1 MSPAWGRDFRPLNAT
16 NRVFPY
22 RRKDIIDPM
31 RVTPILH
38 VAVIAA
44 AVLTLPTA
52 ARGASAKDVFTKV
65 APSVVVVLAL
75 DEGGKTMGQGS
86 GVVVGEY
93 EVVTNCHVLG
103 KAADVAV
110 RQAADWSVRETYRMA
125 ASLLARN
132 DERDLCLLFVDE
144 LPEPPAAQAAQLGA
158 AKVLSVG
165 EEVYAVGAPAGLELS
180 LSRGIVSQLRGAFG
194 KRSAPLVQTDAAI
207 SPGSSGGGLFNQAGE
222 LVGLTTFKWRGE
234 SLNFALPAEWIE
246 ELRAQGR
253 SKLMEAKWRVECPKN
268 PTYECVIELALGTA
282 SGPELDSSG
291 SRIDPG
297 PAYRCGRLLDI
308 AATQTRVGDTRG
320 AKKTLSAAF
329 EAARESRIFKRSNLA
344 KIVAAQTRTGDEQA
358 AKQTLAALRGA
369 VRDETS
375 DPSAVSR
382 NWALREYS
390 VALAKTGNTAKAIE
404 IANRI
409 IFYQGHRLSDG
420 RDHLLHRSRALGD
433 IAEAQAEAGDVANA
447 MKTAMSIDDHWR
459 DGYHYRNVALAGI
472 ASMQAKAGDFAGAM
486 RTEEMM
492 VDASMKHCGEVLFLI
507 AAWQLAGSHVE
518 AAEHTLSSVSNR
530 CIGAA
535 RTDSDSTTMLLCI
548 IQAKKG
554 NFAAAIAIADSFD
567 DPSSP
572 GIRVALLGEIAVI
585 QVTAGDAQGAK
596 RTLEAAREA
605 ALGADKAQ
613 WRAMTLSDVA
623 AAQAK
628 AGNPEGAA
636 QAFAEALEINRM
648 VDSDLFLQASR
659 AYIAERQAEA
669 GFFSDA
675 VKTAFH
681 ITGLHIDD
689 MRIRI
694 EALMSVAYHLSG
706 RPLLPWWDPRK
717 HL

>member
-1 MSPAWGRDFRPLNAT
+1 
-16 NRVFPY
+16 
-22 RRKDIIDPM
+22 M

-38 VAVIAA
+38 AAFIAA
-44 AVLTLPTA
+44 ALLALPTA

-110 RQAADWSVRETYRMA
+110 RQAADWSVRETYRMV

-144 LPEPPAAQAAQLGA
+144 LPEPPAAQAAQLGV
-158 AKVLSVG
+158 AKALSVG

-222 LVGLTTFKWRGE
+222 LVGITTFKWRGE

-253 SKLMEAKWRVECPKN
+253 SKLMEAKRRVECPKN
-268 PTYECVIELALGTA
+268 PTYECVIDLALHA
-282 SGPELDSSG
+282 ANSPVLNPYSG

-329 EAARESRIFKRSNLA
+329 EAARESRTFKRSNLA
-344 KIVAAQTRTGDEQA
+344 KIVAAQTRIGDEQA
-358 AKQTLAALRGA
+358 AKQTLAALREA

-382 NWALREYS
+382 NWALHEYS

-420 RDHLLHRSRALGD
+420 RDHLLHRGQVLGE

-447 MKTAMSIDDHWR
+447 MKTAMSIGGHWR
-459 DGYHYRNVALAGI
+459 DGDHYRNVALAGI

-572 GIRVALLGEIAVI
+572 GIRVALLGEIAVM

-648 VDSDLFLQASR
+648 VDEDLFLQTSR

-675 VKTAFH
+675 VKTALH
-681 ITGLHIDD
+681 ITGLDVDD

-694 EALMSVAYHLSG
+694 KALMSVAYHLSG
-706 RPLLPWWDPRK
+706 RPPLPWWDPRK

>member
-1 MSPAWGRDFRPLNAT
+1 
-16 NRVFPY
+16 
-22 RRKDIIDPM
+22 M
-31 RVTPILH
+31 RATPILH
-38 VAVIAA
+38 AAVITAA
-44 AVLTLPTA
+44 LLALPTA
-52 ARGASAKDVFTKV
+52 ARGASAKEVFTKV
-65 APSVVVVLAL
+65 APSEVVVLAL
-75 DEGGKTMGQGS
+75 DEGGKTTGQGS
-86 GVVVGEY
+86 GLVVGEY

-110 RQAADWSVRETYRMA
+110 RQAADWSGRETYRMA

-132 DERDLCLLFVDE
+132 DERDVCLLFVEE
-144 LPEPPAAQAAQLGA
+144 LPAPPAAQAVRLGA
-158 AKVLSVG
+158 AKALSVG

-194 KRSAPLVQTDAAI
+194 KRSAPLVQTDSAI

-222 LVGLTTFKWRGE
+222 LVGITTFKWRGE

-253 SKLMEAKWRVECPKN
+253 SKLMEAKRRVECPKN
-268 PTYECVIELALGTA
+268 PTYECVIDLALGTA
-282 SGPELDSSG
+282 NSSTVVETFR
-291 SRIDPG
+291 SANTPT
-297 PAYRCGRLLDI
+297 YRCDRLLDI
-308 AATQTRVGDTRG
+308 AATQTRVEDARG
-320 AKKTLSAAF
+320 AKKTLSAAV
-329 EAARESRIFKRSNLA
+329 EAAREIRTANFSQLS
-344 KIVAAQTRTGDEQA
+344 KIAVAQTKTGDERA
-358 AKQTLAALRGA
+358 AKQTLAALREA

-375 DPSAVSR
+375 DPSAGSH
-382 NWALREYS
+382 NWSLREFS

-420 RDHLLHRSRALGD
+420 RDHLRHRSRALGD

-459 DGYHYRNVALAGI
+459 GGDHYRNVALAGI
-472 ASMQAKAGDFAGAM
+472 ASMQAKAGDIAGAM
-486 RTEEMM
+486 RTEEMT
-492 VDASMKHCGEVLFLI
+492 VDASKMHCGGVLYHI
-507 AAWQLAGSHVE
+507 AAWQLARHQIE

-530 CIGAA
+530 CMGAA
-535 RTDSDSTTMLLCI
+535 KTDSDSVTMLMCI

-572 GIRVALLGEIAVI
+572 GIRVALLGEIAVM

-648 VDSDLFLQASR
+648 VDEDLFLQTSR

-675 VKTAFH
+675 VKTALH
-681 ITGLHIDD
+681 ITGLDVDD

-694 EALMSVAYHLSG
+694 KALMSVAYHLSG
-706 RPLLPWWDPRK
+706 RPPLPWWDPRK

>member
-1 MSPAWGRDFRPLNAT
+1 
-16 NRVFPY
+16 
-22 RRKDIIDPM
+22 M

-38 VAVIAA
+38 AAVITA
-44 AVLTLPTA
+44 AVLALPTA
-52 ARGASAKDVFTKV
+52 ARGASAKEVFTKV

-75 DEGGKTMGQGS
+75 DEGGKTTGQGS

-132 DERDLCLLFVDE
+132 DERDVCLLFVEE
-144 LPEPPAAQAAQLGA
+144 LLAPPAAQAVRLGA
-158 AKVLSVG
+158 AKALSVG

-207 SPGSSGGGLFNQAGE
+207 SPGSSGGGLFNRAGE

-234 SLNFALPAEWIE
+234 SLNFALPAEWID

-253 SKLMEAKWRVECPKN
+253 SKLMEAKRRVECPKN

-282 SGPELDSSG
+282 NSPVLNPYSG
-291 SRIDPG
+291 SRIDLG
-297 PAYRCGRLLDI
+297 PDYRCGRLLDI

-329 EAARESRIFKRSNLA
+329 EAARESRMLNHSNLA
-344 KIVAAQTRTGDEQA
+344 KIAVAQTRIGDERA
-358 AKQTLAALRGA
+358 AKQTLAALREA
-369 VRDETS
+369 VRDRIS
-375 DPSAVSR
+375 DPSSDSMSIDLK
-382 NWALREYS
+382 NFALHDY
-390 VALAKTGNTAKAIE
+390 ATTLAKTGNIAKALE
-404 IANRI
+404 IANGFNDSPNDQVRRSI
-409 IFYQGHRLSDG
+409 ALS
-420 RDHLLHRSRALGD
+420 D

-447 MKTAMSIDDHWR
+447 MRTAMSIGGHWR
-459 DGYHYRNVALAGI
+459 DGDHYRNVSLAGI

-492 VDASMKHCGEVLFLI
+492 VDASMKHCGQVLFLI

-530 CIGAA
+530 CMGAA
-535 RTDSDSTTMLLCI
+535 KTDSELVSMLMCI

-554 NFAAAIAIADSFD
+554 NFAAALAIADSFD

-572 GIRVALLGEIAVI
+572 GIRVALLGEIAVM
-585 QVTAGDAQGAK
+585 QASAGDTQGAEQ
-596 RTLEAAREA
+596 TLEAARET

-613 WRAMTLSDVA
+613 WRAETLSLVA
-623 AAQAK
+623 AGQSK
-628 AGNPEGAA
+628 AGDPQAA
-636 QAFAEALEINRM
+636 TQTFAEALEIVRM
-648 VDSDLFLQASR
+648 VDEDLFLQTSR

-675 VKTAFH
+675 VKTALH
-681 ITGLHIDD
+681 ITGLDVDD

-694 EALMSVAYHLSG
+694 KALMSVAYHLSG
-706 RPLLPWWDPRK
+706 RPPLPWWDPRK

>member
-144 LPEPPAAQAAQLGA
+144 LPAPPAAQAVRLGA
-158 AKVLSVG
+158 AKALSVG

-207 SPGSSGGGLFNQAGE
+207 SPGSSGGGLFNQVGE

-253 SKLMEAKWRVECPKN
+253 SKLMEAKRRVECPKN
-268 PTYECVIELALGTA
+268 PTYECVIDLALGTA
-282 SGPELDSSG
+282 NSSTVVETFR
-291 SRIDPG
+291 SANTPT
-297 PAYRCGRLLDI
+297 YRCDRLLDI
-308 AATQTRVGDTRG
+308 AATQTRVEDARG

-329 EAARESRIFKRSNLA
+329 EAARESRIFKRAIWPKLLPRKPEQETNRLQSKHWLPSEGLSAMRLPIRLLYLA
-344 KIVAAQTRTGDEQA
+344 TGHCANIPSHWRKQGILPRRSKLPIASFSIRGIVSLTAA
-358 AKQTLAALRGA
+358 
-369 VRDETS
+369 
-375 DPSAVSR
+375 
-382 NWALREYS
+382 
-390 VALAKTGNTAKAIE
+390 
-404 IANRI
+404 I
-409 IFYQGHRLSDG
+409 IFF
-420 RDHLLHRSRALGD
+420 
-433 IAEAQAEAGDVANA
+433 
-447 MKTAMSIDDHWR
+447 T
-459 DGYHYRNVALAGI
+459 
-472 ASMQAKAGDFAGAM
+472 
-486 RTEEMM
+486 
-492 VDASMKHCGEVLFLI
+492 
-507 AAWQLAGSHVE
+507 
-518 AAEHTLSSVSNR
+518 AAEPWATSPR
-530 CIGAA
+530 RKPKPEMW
-535 RTDSDSTTMLLCI
+535 RT
-548 IQAKKG
+548 Q
-554 NFAAAIAIADSFD
+554 
-567 DPSSP
+567 
-572 GIRVALLGEIAVI
+572 
-585 QVTAGDAQGAK
+585 
-596 RTLEAAREA
+596 
-605 ALGADKAQ
+605 
-613 WRAMTLSDVA
+613 
-623 AAQAK
+623 
-628 AGNPEGAA
+628 
-636 QAFAEALEINRM
+636 
-648 VDSDLFLQASR
+648 
-659 AYIAERQAEA
+659 
-669 GFFSDA
+669 
-675 VKTAFH
+675 
-681 ITGLHIDD
+681 
-689 MRIRI
+689 
-694 EALMSVAYHLSG
+694 
-706 RPLLPWWDPRK
+706 
-717 HL
+717 

>member
-1 MSPAWGRDFRPLNAT
+1 
-16 NRVFPY
+16 
-22 RRKDIIDPM
+22 M

-38 VAVIAA
+38 AAVITA
-44 AVLTLPTA
+44 AVLALPTA
-52 ARGASAKDVFTKV
+52 ARGASAKEVFTKV

-75 DEGGKTMGQGS
+75 DEGGKTTGQGS

-132 DERDLCLLFVDE
+132 DERDVCLLFVEE
-144 LPEPPAAQAAQLGA
+144 LLAPPAAQAVRLGA
-158 AKVLSVG
+158 AKALSVG

-207 SPGSSGGGLFNQAGE
+207 SPGSSGGGLFNRAGE

-234 SLNFALPAEWIE
+234 SLNFALPAEWID

-253 SKLMEAKWRVECPKN
+253 SKLMEAKRRVECPKN

-282 SGPELDSSG
+282 NSPVLNPYSG
-291 SRIDPG
+291 SRIDLG
-297 PAYRCGRLLDI
+297 PDYRYGRLLDI

-329 EAARESRIFKRSNLA
+329 EAARESRMLNHSNLA
-344 KIVAAQTRTGDEQA
+344 KIAVAQTRTGDEQA
-358 AKQTLAALRGA
+358 AKQTLAALREA
-369 VRDETS
+369 VRDRIS
-375 DPSAVSR
+375 DPSSDSMSIDLK
-382 NWALREYS
+382 NFALHDY
-390 VALAKTGNTAKAIE
+390 ATTLAKTGNIAKALE
-404 IANRI
+404 IANSFI
-409 IFYQGHRLSDG
+409 DDHRDDG
-420 RDHLLHRSRALGD
+420 HLLHRGLVLGE

-447 MKTAMSIDDHWR
+447 MRTAMSIGGHWR
-459 DGYHYRNVALAGI
+459 DGDHYRNVSLAGI

-492 VDASMKHCGEVLFLI
+492 VDASMKHCGQVLFLI

-530 CIGAA
+530 CMGAA
-535 RTDSDSTTMLLCI
+535 KTDSELVSMLMCI

-554 NFAAAIAIADSFD
+554 NFAAALAIADSFD

-572 GIRVALLGEIAVI
+572 GIRVALLGEIAVM
-585 QVTAGDAQGAK
+585 QASAGDTQGAEQ
-596 RTLEAAREA
+596 TLEAARET

-613 WRAMTLSDVA
+613 WRAETLSLVA
-623 AAQAK
+623 AGQSK
-628 AGNPEGAA
+628 AGDPQAA
-636 QAFAEALEINRM
+636 TQTFAEALEIVRM
-648 VDSDLFLQASR
+648 VDEDLFLQTSR

-675 VKTAFH
+675 VKTALH
-681 ITGLHIDD
+681 ITGLDVDD

-694 EALMSVAYHLSG
+694 KALMSVAYHLSG
-706 RPLLPWWDPRK
+706 RPPLPWWDPRK

>member
-1 MSPAWGRDFRPLNAT
+1 
-16 NRVFPY
+16 
-22 RRKDIIDPM
+22 M

-125 ASLLARN
+125 ASLLTRN

-144 LPEPPAAQAAQLGA
+144 LPAPPAAQAVRIGA
-158 AKVLSVG
+158 AKALSVG

-222 LVGLTTFKWRGE
+222 LVGITTFKWRGE

-253 SKLMEAKWRVECPKN
+253 SKLMEAKRRVECPKN
-268 PTYECVIELALGTA
+268 PTYECVIDLALGTA
-282 SGPELDSSG
+282 NGPELDSSG
-291 SRIDPG
+291 SRIDLG

-308 AATQTRVGDTRG
+308 AATQTRVEDARG

-329 EAARESRIFKRSNLA
+329 EAARESRTFKRSNLA
-344 KIVAAQTRTGDEQA
+344 KIVAAQTRIGDEQA
-358 AKQTLAALRGA
+358 AKQTLAALREA

-375 DPSAVSR
+375 DPSALSR

-420 RDHLLHRSRALGD
+420 RDHLFHRSRALGD

-459 DGYHYRNVALAGI
+459 DGDHYRNVALAGI
-472 ASMQAKAGDFAGAM
+472 ASMQAKAGYFAGAM

-492 VDASMKHCGEVLFLI
+492 VDASKTHCGEVLYYI
-507 AAWQLAGSHVE
+507 AALQLARDQIE

-530 CIGAA
+530 CMGAA
-535 RTDSDSTTMLLCI
+535 KTDSDSVTMLMCI

-554 NFAAAIAIADSFD
+554 NFAAALAIANSFD
-567 DPSSP
+567 DPGSP
-572 GIRVALLGEIAVI
+572 GIRVALLGEIAVM

-648 VDSDLFLQASR
+648 VDSDLFLQGSR

-706 RPLLPWWDPRK
+706 SPPLPWWDPRK